1 VSNYTT
7 TPAGYIPDQTKWGPV
22 WFWQYTDQ
30 GPVQGI
36 TGGADS
42 NLVEPAAIQWLGEPI
57 PPVEADQSTTPF
69 VGVDRVVGRRFDSD
83 VYITLI
89 NPANVRFEVVHEVP
103 LDNGL
108 FRPSEYC
115 RQFNAQLAWNG
126 DEWDKSAPLPAYPK
140 NCAFHNGI
148 MYTMRTSAE
157 PSLNIRSTGAPE
169 ITHKTNGYE
178 FNTSTGRRYLI
189 ENGVIKDYLY
199 GSEPQYTERHP
210 RGVTG
215 LTSDNRVIMVTI
227 DGRSD
232 RSAGATLLQAAQVL
246 KEFGAVI
253 AFDRGGGGDAV
264 DVMDGVVQ
272 NVPCD
277 TGTNGQ
283 PGVERAVPQ
292 AILVY
297 AQKESTMAFRYE
309 ATANGDGTRVRVDH
323 NTASNYLNTYNR
335 GTRFEG
341 DELFVAPSDLSNA
354 SGVYQKKGDK
364 WLKIAKVNGQAP
376 VSSSGAPISQ
386 PVWVAV
392 LHMGS
397 QQICTLVDNG
407 ATEPPV
413 DPPPSGVETLHV
425 VATQG
430 TQRWEGDLPKV

>member
-42 NLVEPAAIQWLGEPI
+42 NLVEPAAIEWLGET
-57 PPVEADQSTTPF
+57 PPPAEEDVVTEPYL
-69 VGVDRVVGRRFDSD
+69 GVQRTVGRRFNSD
-83 VYITLI
+83 IYMTVVR
-89 NPANVRFEVVHEVP
+89 PAYVRFQVVHEVP

-126 DEWDKSAPLPAYPK
+126 DEWDKNAPLPAFPK
-140 NCAFHNGI
+140 NMAVSNGVT
-148 MYTMRTSAE
+148 YVSRFSAE
-157 PSLNIRSTGAPE
+157 PSLNVQQNGAAEIIHRVTGGE
-169 ITHKTNGYE
+169 Y
-178 FNTSTGRRYLI
+178 NTSTGRRYLI
-189 ENGVIKDYLY
+189 ENGVIKDYLS
-199 GSEPQYTERHP
+199 GSEAQYTERHP
-210 RGVTG
+210 RGLTG
-215 LTSDNRVIMVTI
+215 IMQDGTVLMLTV
-227 DGRSD
+227 DGRTTKSQGVTLKE
-232 RSAGATLLQAAQVL
+232 GAQILL
-246 KEFGAVI
+246 EFGAYT

-292 AILVY
+292 AILVF
-297 AQKESTMAFRYE
+297 AQKESNMAYRYK
-309 ATANGDGTRVRVDH
+309 ATANGDGTRLRLDH
-323 NTASNYLNTYNR
+323 NTLANYVNSYPR
-335 GTRFEG
+335 GTVFEG
-341 DELFVAPSDLSNA
+341 DELFVAPTDLSNA
-354 SGVYQKKGDK
+354 SGVYQKAGDK
-364 WLKIAKVNGQAP
+364 WLRVLKVNGQDPRNSAG
-376 VSSSGAPISQ
+376 VVLTQ
-386 PVWVAV
+386 PVWVSV

-397 QQICTLVDNG
+397 QQICSLVDNG